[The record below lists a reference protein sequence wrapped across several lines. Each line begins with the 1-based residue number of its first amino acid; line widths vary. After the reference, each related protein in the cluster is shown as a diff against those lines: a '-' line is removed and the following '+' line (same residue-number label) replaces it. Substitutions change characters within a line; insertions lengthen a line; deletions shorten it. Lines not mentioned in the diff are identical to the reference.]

1 MYNFSGLMKQ
11 STQLITCLFISAA
24 VYSQNLNDSEIKK
37 NITAIE
43 NPLEKLVQ
51 LQPKTFEYNT
61 EQYKHLK
68 LQHGRK
74 FGFVAEDFQHIF
86 PDMVIEKSVSYMFG
100 KNVYRNSTIKTI
112 NEQSLIPL
120 LVAAIKDQQLQ
131 IDKLTTEL
139 EVLKNKNAS
148 AGAE

>member
-1 MYNFSGLMKQ
+1 MFNFTGLMKQ
-11 STQLITCLFISAA
+11 TTQLITCLFISAA

-86 PDMVIEKSVSYMFG
+86 PDMVMEKSVSYMFG